1 MISSDHSS
9 FTCIPPEHAYLN
21 TTTLTS
27 SSSITHTPHE
37 QNTHF
42 QLKSKPR
49 ASSQLRADIL
59 QRGKKILN
67 GCIKFDNEL
76 HNFYL
81 LAETDFSLTGSLV
94 KDRIL
99 HRHNSFSS
107 GNQKI
112 ALYGIYNH
120 LTHTHTLSLTHT
132 HTHTLSHSHSS
143 LDSLSLTLSH
153 SRSQTFSAQSC
164 CHTVMECAVV
174 SRYPPFPAQQ
184 HSLVSEWA
192 QVSRCLHPFLF
203 LPWLLPPLLPL
214 TQTAEVWAERV
225 GGALAGTFLFSAFKW
240 PSTSAM
246 KTEKSDV
253 ETQSVSD
260 CESGYLCVTFSLCP
274 SL

>member
-112 ALYGIYNH
+112 ALYGTIQSSYNTH
-120 LTHTHTLSLTHT
+120 SLSLHTHTLSLTHT
-132 HTHTLSHSHSS
+132 LSGWSQTHSSISFSLTQTHTHT
-143 LDSLSLTLSH
+143 
-153 SRSQTFSAQSC
+153 
-164 CHTVMECAVV
+164 
-174 SRYPPFPAQQ
+174 
-184 HSLVSEWA
+184 
-192 QVSRCLHPFLF
+192 
-203 LPWLLPPLLPL
+203 
-214 TQTAEVWAERV
+214 
-225 GGALAGTFLFSAFKW
+225 GTRL
-240 PSTSAM
+240 
-246 KTEKSDV
+246 
-253 ETQSVSD
+253 
-260 CESGYLCVTFSLCP
+260 
-274 SL
+274 